1 MYKRQLTACGTA
13 GRAAYLRLQWADT
26 VYPGVT
32 ALALALATRWLWA
45 RLGRRGWLIAA
56 PALVAGVL
64 DYAENAVVWSLL
76 LRWPDMPQLLAEIG
90 GPVTTAKRVVATLAF
105 AIPLGLVTGVI
116 GQRLRAGSHQG
127 KSP

>member
-1 MYKRQLTACGTA
+1 M
-13 GRAAYLRLQWADT
+13 
-26 VYPGVT
+26 
-32 ALALALATRWLWA
+32 
-45 RLGRRGWLIAA
+45 
-56 PALVAGVL
+56 L
-64 DYAENAVVWSLL
+64 DYTENVVVWGLL